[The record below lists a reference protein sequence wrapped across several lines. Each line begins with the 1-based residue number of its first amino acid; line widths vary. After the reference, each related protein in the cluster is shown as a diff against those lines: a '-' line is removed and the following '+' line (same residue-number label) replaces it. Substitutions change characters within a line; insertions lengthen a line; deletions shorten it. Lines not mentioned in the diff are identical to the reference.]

1 MAKTI
6 LVAIC
11 IVVFGVMIIK
21 GFELLEMQITKEQM
35 GYVWLGIVSFVGLFA
50 IVKNLKKE

>member
-35 GYVWLGIVSFVGLFA
+35 GYVWLGIVSFVVLFA
-50 IVKNLKKE
+50 IAKNLKKE